1 MLINIIQNTIGGL
14 ISAGFSI
21 VREGL
26 KMFLPLRYSQQ
37 LGEELVV
44 NGDFA
49 NGTTGWV
56 GNPETTLSVSDNKLN
71 IQSTNASG
79 QYGSAFSN
87 VNFKSG
93 KQYIVKLT
101 VVSCNVPS
109 QIRVGG
115 KTSTTNVSTNI
126 WASGDIGI
134 GTHSKV
140 YIPTQDYAYLAIGGR
155 NDVTT
160 LVIDNVSVQEV
171 GQFSLDETTNNNDA
185 KLLTGNCLDFDGV
198 DDYVD
203 FGDLGA
209 GNNKTLA
216 YWFSPNSNITSSS
229 SLQRFCGFNTLY
241 FGISLGSS
249 TTSITGETLTVITS
263 GSSRVAT
270 TMNFDAGVFYRVVI
284 SWNETN
290 NYHDIYVNG
299 ILKTDLVAGTSSLIS
314 WSSFLIGK
322 TNNGGAFNG
331 KVSDVQIWNT
341 SWSATDVANDYAK
354 PNEVVSSVPTVN
366 LVGYWAMT
374 EGNGG
379 IAYDSSSLLS
389 AEKVSNGTFE
399 LGSEEITNG
408 DFATDSN
415 WVAASGWTI
424 EGGLASNSGTSGNLQ
439 QNSIL
444 TSSKSYKITIT
455 VSNYVSGIVQVSAGG
470 TPRSN
475 VTANGTYTFYQVS
488 SGTIFFIISAGGAN
502 AFNGSVDNVSVKEV
516 TDWTLAGNVSIGNS
530 KANFTSGTDS
540 YVFQTI
546 LTATK
551 SYQISADY
559 NVTSISSGYFGT
571 NGSSA
576 NSNNVSLAGLSGV
589 GTISATIIAGQTS
602 LIFRSSNFNG
612 SVTNISAKEV
622 TPADNGAIT
631 NGATWLPAQSTIP
644 QLGMMD
650 WSKGSN
656 LITYS
661 EDFSQWSK
669 LNGGTGS
676 LPILTSNNSISPD
689 GTQNADKIVFNKGNA
704 TSNSDY
710 SLIRLD
716 YGGSDING
724 TSSVYLKSDV
734 NINIEISSDDISYKT
749 ILVTTNWNRFEV
761 SDATSDRLS
770 MGLRGT
776 EPSNSSA
783 TIYAWAAQLEV
794 GTSAGNYRKTNGT
807 AVTNAILPPYPV
819 NPTTDVLGNL
829 LRQRLNSLNLTGS
842 GYSSVANS
850 STLQFGTDAFTIQAW
865 IKPFSLVANNRIL
878 TKGVTGNGQFM
889 ISVASDASVR
899 VFAKDSSGNSL
910 DTTNVFSTLTINS
923 WQMITVII
931 DTPNDQILFY
941 KNDGNVE
948 TKTGASWTGNFNST
962 QPITI
967 GNTSSV
973 SAGQFFDGLVSDA
986 LVYDR
991 ALLAT
996 EVEQNYKAGL
1006 STHLSLAE
1014 LNADA
1019 FQLRVVADG
1028 GVFESY
1034 ACLKDQL
1041 TTLNDIL

>member
-1 MLINIIQNTIGGL
+1 M
-14 ISAGFSI
+14 S
-21 VREGL
+21 GL
-26 KMFLPLRYSQQ
+26 KMWLPFSSSQQ

-49 NGTTGWV
+49 NGTTGWSFSS
-56 GNPETTLSVSDNKLN
+56 EWSVNSLN
-71 IQSTNASG
+71 QAT
-79 QYGSAFSN
+79 
-87 VNFKSG
+87 
-93 KQYIVKLT
+93 
-101 VVSCNVPS
+101 
-109 QIRVGG
+109 RVGAG
-115 KTSTTNVSTNI
+115 KTPI
-126 WASGDIGI
+126 L
-134 GTHSKV
+134 
-140 YIPTQDYAYLAIGGR
+140 QDGVLVDGF
-155 NDVTT
+155 NQLTFT
-160 LVIDNVSVQEV
+160 LVSGEVSVYTQYPSFGARQSFTTPGTYTIILETDSSVANYDKLYFYNKDAGDVCTIDNISVKEV
-171 GQFSLDETTNNNDA
+171 GQFSLDETINNNDA
-185 KLLTGNCLDFDGV
+185 KLLTGNCLDFDGLNDYLDV
-198 DDYVD
+198 DGFTMSGTNATFAFWINPD
-203 FGDLGA
+203 A
-209 GNNKTLA
+209 
-216 YWFSPNSNITSSS
+216 TS
-229 SLQRFCGFNTLY
+229 GFILDSTET
-241 FGISLGSS
+241 
-249 TTSITGETLTVITS
+249 TTSNVNRLVLGFLSNKISIFSTNAWDSFETINTGVWS
-263 GSSRVAT
+263 
-270 TMNFDAGVFYRVVI
+270 RVVI
-284 SWNETN
+284 TISGTTAKCF
-290 NYHDIYVNG
+290 VNG
-299 ILKTDLVAGTSSLIS
+299 VQLGSNVTIVAIDLSSSTLVKIGSRYSGTQDYINGSL
-314 WSSFLIGK
+314 
-322 TNNGGAFNG
+322 
-331 KVSDVQIWNT
+331 SDFQIWNAV
-341 SWSATDVANDYAK
+341 WSATDIANDYAK

-399 LGSEEITNG
+399 LGSEEVTNG
-408 DFATDSN
+408 NFATDSN
-415 WVAASGWTI
+415 WSLTSAGDSSSNVIITNNTCQIISDGTLTGLTQTSVTTSGKTYKVVIDIQSITNQGGGIAITNGNVFASSVATFNTVGLKTFYFTASSTSLSIKRASGL
-424 EGGLASNSGTSGNLQ
+424 GGNIDYVI
-439 QNSIL
+439 NSI
-444 TSSKSYKITIT
+444 
-455 VSNYVSGIVQVSAGG
+455 
-470 TPRSN
+470 
-475 VTANGTYTFYQVS
+475 
-488 SGTIFFIISAGGAN
+488 
-502 AFNGSVDNVSVKEV
+502 SVKEV
-516 TDWTLAGNVSIGNS
+516 TDWTLAAGWSVANGKANANTSGNYKNLTQSNIFEVGKTYTTSFEITAISQGSVRLSQAGIDVSGFKSSLGVYTTNYTAISTGSSDQLIMQGFNSFIGTIGN
-530 KANFTSGTDS
+530 
-540 YVFQTI
+540 
-546 LTATK
+546 
-551 SYQISADY
+551 IS
-559 NVTSISSGYFGT
+559 IK
-571 NGSSA
+571 
-576 NSNNVSLAGLSGV
+576 
-589 GTISATIIAGQTS
+589 Q
-602 LIFRSSNFNG
+602 
-612 SVTNISAKEV
+612 V

-676 LPILTSNNSISPD
+676 LPILTSNNSISPN

-1041 TTLNDIL
+1041 TTLNDI